1 MTTTKENMAAPP
13 VSRNPG
19 HLTGGEDFMVNRQHK
34 DRLFRM
40 IFRDK
45 KDLLSLYN
53 AVNGSHYTDPKDLE
67 ITTIEDV
74 LYMGMK
80 NDVSFLIE
88 EYLNLYEAQSTWNP
102 NMPLRG
108 VFYFPACI
116 PGISKPESWTFTP
129 EPEFCSRLPGI
140 SYSTTEPAMSRN
152 AGSCGF
158 RIPFSSARTVWNP
171 AWNVSPSY

>member
-1 MTTTKENMAAPP
+1 MAAPP

-40 IFRDK
+40 LFRDK

-53 AVNGSHYTDPKDLE
+53 TVNGSHYTDPKDLE

-108 VFYFPACI
+108 VFYFSRLYSGYIKTRKLDIHSRTRI
-116 PGISKPESWTFTP
+116 PL
-129 EPEFCSRLPGI
+129 RLPGI